1 MKRIT
6 VILIVFLATT
16 LYSFAQNNK
25 ALDTSTVE
33 NQFRYIIDNSPNSFD
48 SKLVKLNWINQL
60 KNNVIDSVS
69 TLTKLQLTN
78 TDIINAQ
85 KITLDSL
92 KNEFESSLTSF
103 DTLNLE
109 KQSISFLGINFDKST
124 FKKTMLSII
133 IILIL
138 ILVFYIRKYNG
149 SNTITEDFK
158 QRLIDLQEEFDAS
171 KQRSLEREQIT
182 MRKLQDELNKKK
194 EK

>member
-1 MKRIT
+1 MKKIT
-6 VILIVFLATT
+6 VILIVYLATSS
-16 LYSFAQNNK
+16 YSFAQNNK

-103 DTLNLE
+103 DTLNSD

-124 FKKTMLSII
+124 FKTTMLSLI
-133 IILIL
+133 IILLL
-138 ILVFYIRKYNG
+138 ILVFYIKKFNG

-158 QRLIDLQEEFDAS
+158 QRLIDLQEEFDAH

-182 MRKLQDELNKKK
+182 MRKLQDELNKQKK
-194 EK
+194 G